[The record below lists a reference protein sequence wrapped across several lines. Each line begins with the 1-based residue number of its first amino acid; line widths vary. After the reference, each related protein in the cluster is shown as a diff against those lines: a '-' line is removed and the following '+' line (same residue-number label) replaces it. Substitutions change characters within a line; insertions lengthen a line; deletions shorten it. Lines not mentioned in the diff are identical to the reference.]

1 VIPEPIVFVLGP
13 ARGGTTFVNNL
24 LAEWFDCTMGPEG
37 TFIVPLYRRLRSYG
51 DLGDDANLQRLLG
64 DIASCDM
71 FEIMRS
77 KWPVEHRVDINAALM
92 RRHLSERSYAGAVHA
107 ALSALREAR
116 GRVRLGV
123 KSPEYWTELDELE
136 AIFGTQARYIFV
148 LRDGRD
154 VALSNFQV
162 SWGQRNA
169 YASARRWVRMIDAVE
184 HFARGPG
191 SRRLLTIRY
200 EDILRGPETAIAE
213 FEAFLAA
220 PLPPERRARLME
232 SFAANPRGANF
243 DKWKTRMSPDEIR
256 AFESVAAQHLARHG
270 YAVVDPRARIS
281 AVEASRFSV
290 QETMRKVL
298 ATVRKDLLR
307 RR

>member
-24 LAEWFDCTMGPEG
+24 LAEWFDYTMGPEG
-37 TFIVPLYRRLRSYG
+37 TFVVPLYRRLRSYG
-51 DLGDDANLQRLLG
+51 DLDDDANLERLLR
-64 DIASCDM
+64 DISTSAM

-77 KWPVEHRVDINAALM
+77 RWPVEHRVDINPALM

-136 AIFGTQARYIFV
+136 AIFGTQARYLFV

-169 YASARRWVRMIDAVE
+169 HASARRWVRMVDAVE
-184 HFARGPG
+184 RFARGPG
-191 SRRLLTIRY
+191 AGRLLMIRY
-200 EDILRGPETAIAE
+200 EDILQDPDTAIAGL
-213 FEAFLAA
+213 EAFLAA
-220 PLPPERRARLME
+220 PLAPDRRARLLE
-232 SFAANPRGANF
+232 SFAENPRGANF
-243 DKWKTRMSPDEIR
+243 DKWKTRMSPDELR
-256 AFESVAAQHLARHG
+256 AFESVAAGHLARHG
-270 YAVVDPRARIS
+270 YEVIDPLARIS
-281 AVEASRFSV
+281 HLEAARFST
-290 QETMRKVL
+290 QEVMRKVV
-298 ATVRKDLLR
+298 ATVRKDLLGR
-307 RR
+307 R